1 MSDPLPVHFYDPHD
15 DGFAPTR
22 LATGPWDRR
31 LQSGVALA
39 GLVAHL
45 VERHPT
51 PAPMSVARLVIDIM
65 RPTPMAPVV
74 SRVTELR
81 SGKRLQLLEIELS
94 HEGET
99 TLKASALRVRLG
111 DCPATE
117 QSPYAEP
124 PASLPVF
131 SSRSVYGHIVESRL
145 ERGGL
150 EQLGP
155 GVTWMRMFG
164 EIVPGVP
171 ISPFVQLAMAA
182 DCGSGLSAYV
192 DWRQWTF
199 ANVDISLHLARMP
212 QGPWVRIAART
223 ESAGNGIGVV
233 DATLSDL
240 GGDVG
245 HAHQTLFLDRS
256 KR

>member
-1 MSDPLPVHFYDPHD
+1 MSDRPPVHFYEPHG

-22 LATGPWDRR
+22 LVTGPWDKR

-45 VERHPT
+45 EGHPT
-51 PAPMSVARLVIDIM
+51 ATPMGVARLVIDLM

-74 SRVTELR
+74 TRVTELR
-81 SGKRLQLLEIELS
+81 GGKRLQLLDVEVL
-94 HEGET
+94 HEGEV
-99 TLKASALRVRLG
+99 TLKASALRVRLA
-111 DCPATE
+111 DSPATP
-117 QSPYAEP
+117 QTPYAEP
-124 PASLPVF
+124 SASLPVF

-155 GVTWMRMFG
+155 GVTWMRFFG

-171 ISPFVQLAMAA
+171 ISPFVQMAMAA
-182 DCGSGLSAYV
+182 DCSSGLSAYV
-192 DWRQWTF
+192 DWREWTF

-212 QGPWVRIAART
+212 QGPWARIAAET
-223 ESAGNGIGVV
+223 QSTGNGIGVV

-240 GGDVG
+240 AGDVG